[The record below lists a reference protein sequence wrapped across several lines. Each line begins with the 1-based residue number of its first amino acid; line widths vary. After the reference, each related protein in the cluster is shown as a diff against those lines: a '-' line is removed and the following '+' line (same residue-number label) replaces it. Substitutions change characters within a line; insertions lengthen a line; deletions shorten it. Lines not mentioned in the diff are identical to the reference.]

1 MSKKFVSKTYI
12 SKELPHQMSSIIIED
27 VELHIK
33 LEAASNGYYL
43 TTEVEHAF
51 VTDIN
56 FDIETGENIEM
67 FALYAWAEASPII
80 DEWEKVLTNE

>member
-1 MSKKFVSKTYI
+1 MSKKFVSRTYV
-12 SKELPHQMSSIIIED
+12 SKELPHQMSSILVQE

-43 TTEVEHAF
+43 TTEVEHDF
-51 VTDIN
+51 VSDIN
-56 FDIETGENIEM
+56 FDLETGEMIEM
-67 FALYAWAEASPII
+67 FVLYAWAEASPII